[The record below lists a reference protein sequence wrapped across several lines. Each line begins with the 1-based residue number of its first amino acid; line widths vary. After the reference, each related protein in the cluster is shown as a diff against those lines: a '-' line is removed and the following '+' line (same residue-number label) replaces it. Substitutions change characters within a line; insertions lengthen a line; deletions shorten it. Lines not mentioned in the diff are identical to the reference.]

1 MKTELFSRDEPHAIM
16 ICGHGS
22 RSTAGCAELKSFVDK
37 FRAMLAPA
45 VVEYGYLEFAQ
56 PIIRDGLDRL
66 REQGFH
72 RIVAVPGMLF
82 AAGHAKN
89 DIPAVLNTYMAEYP
103 EMDIRYGREFGI
115 DPKMINAA
123 AKRIEDAIGHLS
135 REERQETALVV
146 VGRGASDPDAN
157 SNISKITRML
167 WEGLGLGWAE
177 TVYSGVTFPLV
188 GAGLEQVSKLG
199 FKRVVVFPYFW
210 FTGILIERIHD
221 AINKAEAAHPEIEFL
236 RAKYL
241 SDHPMVLA
249 TLAERVDE
257 VFEERANMNCQ
268 MCKYRTQIIGFE
280 EQVGLAQESHH
291 HHAEG
296 AGTGVDPS
304 DCTWCEDAC
313 IGLCTAQKPHEHH
326 HHGDDDHHHD
336 HHHHPY
342 PHADHPMGPSS
353 MFKK

>member
-1 MKTELFSRDEPHAIM
+1 MINTTPFSQDDDYAVM
-16 ICGHGS
+16 ICAHGS
-22 RSTAGCAELKSFVDK
+22 RSTAGCAELKNFVDQ
-37 FRAMLAPA
+37 FRELLAPT

-56 PIIRDGLDRL
+56 PIIRDGLDSL
-66 REQGFH
+66 RARGF
-72 RIVAVPGMLF
+72 RKIVAVPGMLF

-115 DPKMINAA
+115 DTKMINAA
-123 AKRIEDAIGHLS
+123 AARIEAALAHLS
-135 REERQETALVV
+135 REEKQQTALVV

-157 SNISKITRML
+157 ANVCKITRML

-188 GAGLEQVSKLG
+188 GAGLEQVSRMG
-199 FKRVVVFPYFW
+199 FKRIVVFPYFW
-210 FTGILIERIHD
+210 FTGILIERIHH
-221 AINKAEAAHPEIEFL
+221 AIRQVEAAHPEIEFL
-236 RAKYL
+236 RAGYL

-249 TLAERVDE
+249 TLAERVEE
-257 VFEERANMNCQ
+257 VFEKRANMNCQ

-280 EQVGLAQESHH
+280 DQVGLAQESHH

-296 AGTGVDPS
+296 AGVGVDPS
-304 DCTWCEDAC
+304 ACDLCDDAC
-313 IGLCTAQKPHEHH
+313 IGLCTAQKPHHH
-326 HHGDDDHHHD
+326 HHDHDHD
-336 HHHHPY
+336 HGHHHHPY
-342 PHADHPMGPSS
+342 PHADHPMGPES

>member
-1 MKTELFSRDEPHAIM
+1 MVKPPFSRDEKHAVM
-16 ICGHGS
+16 ICAHGS
-22 RSTAGCAELKSFVDK
+22 RSTAGCAELKNFVDK
-37 FRAMLAPA
+37 FREAIAPT

-56 PIIRDGLDRL
+56 PIIRDGLDSL
-66 REQGFH
+66 RERGF
-72 RIVAVPGMLF
+72 RKIVAVPGMLF

-89 DIPAVLNTYMAEYP
+89 DIPAVLNTYMAQYP

-115 DPKMINAA
+115 DAKMINAA
-123 AKRIEDAIGHLS
+123 AGRIETALAHLS
-135 REERQETALVV
+135 REEWQQTALVV

-157 SNISKITRML
+157 ANVSKITRML

-188 GAGLEQVSKLG
+188 GAGLEQVTRMG
-199 FKRVVVFPYFW
+199 FKRIVVFPYFW
-210 FTGILIERIHD
+210 FTGILIERIHH
-221 AINKAEAAHPEIEFL
+221 AINKVEATHPEIEFL

-249 TLAERVDE
+249 TLAERVEE
-257 VFEERANMNCQ
+257 VFEQRANMNCQ

-280 EQVGLAQESHH
+280 DQVGLAQESHH

-296 AGTGVDPS
+296 AGTGIDPS
-304 DCTWCEDAC
+304 DCDLCEDAC
-313 IGLCTAQKPHEHH
+313 IGLCTAQKPHHHH
-326 HHGDDDHHHD
+326 HHGDGDHH

-342 PHADHPMGPSS
+342 PHADHPMGPES

>member
-1 MKTELFSRDEPHAIM
+1 MPKSIPSCFSREESHAIM

-22 RSTAGCAELKSFVDK
+22 RSQAGCDELSDFVTK
-37 FRAMLAPA
+37 FREIMAP
-45 VVEYGYLEFAQ
+45 VPVEYGYLEFAQ

-66 REQGFH
+66 RERG
-72 RIVAVPGMLF
+72 ITNVVAVPGMLF

-103 EMDIRYGREFGI
+103 EMNIQYGREFGL

-123 AKRIEDAIGHLS
+123 AGRIEAAIAHLS
-135 REERQETALVV
+135 REEKQQTALVV

-157 SNISKITRML
+157 ANVSKITRML

-188 GAGLEQVSKLG
+188 GAGLEQTTKLG

-210 FTGILIERIHD
+210 FTGILIERIH
-221 AINKAEAAHPEIEFL
+221 AAVRKVEAAHPKIEFI
-236 RAKYL
+236 RAGYL
-241 SDHPMVLA
+241 SDHPQVLE
-249 TLAERVDE
+249 TLVARVDE
-257 VFEERANMNCQ
+257 VFEKSANMNCQ

-280 EQVGLAQESHH
+280 QQVGLAQESHH

-296 AGTGVDPS
+296 AGVGGRDPA
-304 DCTWCEDAC
+304 DCDLCDHAC
-313 IGLCTAQKPHEHH
+313 IGLCTVQMAHDH
-326 HHGDDDHHHD
+326 DHH

-342 PHADHPMGPSS
+342 PHADHPMGPRS
-353 MFKK
+353 MMPRKAR

>member
-1 MKTELFSRDEPHAIM
+1 MNIDSSLPFSKEDDYAVM
-16 ICGHGS
+16 ICAHGS
-22 RSTAGCAELKSFVDK
+22 RSTAGCAELQTFVEK
-37 FRAMLAPA
+37 VRTRLAPV

-56 PIIRDGLDRL
+56 PIIRSGLDRL
-66 REQGFH
+66 RERGF
-72 RIVAVPGMLF
+72 RNIVAIPGMLF

-103 EMDIRYGREFGI
+103 EMNIRYGREFGI

-123 AKRIEDAIGHLS
+123 AGRIEATIADLS
-135 REERQETALVV
+135 REERQQTALVV

-157 SNISKITRML
+157 ANVSKITRML

-188 GAGLEQVSKLG
+188 GAGLEQITRLG
-199 FKRVVVFPYFW
+199 FKRIVIFPYFW
-210 FTGILIERIHD
+210 FTGILIERIHH
-221 AINKAEAAHPEIEFL
+221 AIRQVEAAHPETQFL
-236 RAKYL
+236 RAGYL
-241 SDHPMVLA
+241 SDHPMVIE

-257 VFEERANMNCQ
+257 VFESRALMNCQ

-280 EQVGLAQESHH
+280 DQVGLAQESHH

-296 AGTGVDPS
+296 AGVGVDPS
-304 DCTWCEDAC
+304 QCDLCDDAC
-313 IGLCTAQKPHEHH
+313 IGLCTAQKPHH
-326 HHGDDDHHHD
+326 HHGDGDHH

-342 PHADHPMGPSS
+342 PHADHPMGPDS
-353 MFKK
+353 MFQK